1 MKFGLTQNYPNPFN
15 PVTKIHYTLEKDGFY
30 TLNIFNINGQLIN
43 RLKSEEGQKGIEYS
57 VIWDA
62 KNLLGQKVPSGL
74 YLYQLET
81 AGGSLSKKMLLIK

>member
-15 PVTKIHYTLEKDGFY
+15 PVTEIHYTLKNDGFY